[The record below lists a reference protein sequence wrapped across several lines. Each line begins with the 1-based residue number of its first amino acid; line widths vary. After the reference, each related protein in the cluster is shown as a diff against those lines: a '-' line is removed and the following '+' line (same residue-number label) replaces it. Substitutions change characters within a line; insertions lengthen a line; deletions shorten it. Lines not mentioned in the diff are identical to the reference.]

1 MNYPKFPYLPQASC
15 ATADPEAFFLD
26 GAPTL
31 ESRLAQKICSTC
43 PEQVP
48 CLQWALD
55 TNEEYGIWGG
65 VQPRDRR
72 NMRTALKRASA

>member
-1 MNYPKFPYLPQASC
+1 MTYLRFPHLPQASC

-26 GAPTL
+26 GPPTV
-31 ESRLAQKICSTC
+31 ESRLAQKICSMC
-43 PEQVP
+43 PEQEP

-55 TNEEYGIWGG
+55 TGEEYGIWGG

-72 NMRTALKRASA
+72 AMRYARQKASA